1 MATVIL
7 IDNGDQRPVT
17 IIHGVDAKTTRKR
30 LVGLD
35 AQRLEQVSGHDLVD
49 QLPQLVHELQPRTD

>member
-7 IDNGDQRPVT
+7 IDNGQQTPVT
-17 IIHGVDAKTTRKR
+17 IVHGVDAKTTRKR

-35 AQRLEQVSGHDLVD
+35 AQRIEQVSGHGLVD
-49 QLPQLVHELQPRTD
+49 QLPQLIHELQQHTD